1 MTKKRIYFDNSA
13 TTQVAAEVCEAMKPY
28 LSERFGNPSS
38 IHSFGLETRRAIED
52 SRQKL
57 ADFFGCKPTEII
69 FTGSAT
75 EANNFALKGIL
86 ESFHR
91 CTVCGVDCLEKGKI
105 PHLITSK
112 IEHYATLDTAKHL
125 EKMGYEVTLLSVD
138 GHGCVSVTD
147 VEKAIKETTTL
158 VSIMYVNNEVGTIEP
173 INEIGQMLKRVNQ
186 KRQKAGLR
194 RVLFHTDAVQAIQYL
209 NCRVDQLGVDLLS
222 LSAHKFY
229 GPKGVGALYIRK
241 GTSIVR
247 QVDGGGQEYHLRAG
261 TENVAGIV
269 GLGKA
274 IELVE
279 NSKTSTVQNRTE
291 KLRDKLI
298 EGVLNNVS
306 LSDLTGHP
314 KIRAPHIASFV
325 IEGAEGESIL
335 LALDQ
340 NGVAASS
347 GSACTSGILEPSHVL
362 TAMGIPP
369 ERSHG
374 SLRFSLGK
382 DNTDEEVDCVI
393 KILPGI
399 VEKLREMSPIK

>member
-1 MTKKRIYFDNSA
+1 MIKKRIYFDNSA
-13 TTQVAAEVCEAMKPY
+13 TTQVAPEVCRVMQPY
-28 LSERFGNPSS
+28 LGEKFGNPSS
-38 IHSFGLETRRAIED
+38 IHSFGLETHRAIED

-57 ADFFGCKPTEII
+57 ADYFGCKPTEII

-112 IEHYATLDTAKHL
+112 IEHHAILDTAKHL
-125 EKMGYEVTLLSVD
+125 EKMGYEVTFLPVD
-138 GHGCVSVTD
+138 ENGCVSVVD
-147 VEKAIKETTTL
+147 LEKAIKETTTL

-173 INEIGQMLKRVNQ
+173 IDEIGQMLKRVNE

-194 RVLFHTDAVQAIQYL
+194 RIFFHSDAVQAIQYL
-209 NCRVDQLGVDLLS
+209 DCRVDELGVDLLS

-229 GPKGVGALYIRK
+229 GPKGIGALHIRK
-241 GTSIVR
+241 GTPIVR
-247 QVDGGGQEYHLRAG
+247 QIDGGRQEYHLRAG

-269 GLGKA
+269 GMGCALAQVKS
-274 IELVE
+274 
-279 NSKTSTVQNRTE
+279 SKFKVQSDKIR
-291 KLRDKLI
+291 KLRDRLI
-298 EGVLNNVS
+298 ERVLENVS
-306 LSDLTGHP
+306 RSSLTGHP
-314 KIRAPHIASFV
+314 EKRVPHIASFI

-347 GSACTSGILEPSHVL
+347 GSACTSGVLEPSHVL

-382 DNTDEEVDCVI
+382 DNTEEEVDYVI
-393 KILPGI
+393 KVLPGI
-399 VEKLREMSPIK
+399 VEKLREISPIK